1 LCQIAWDN
9 LHRLIWNP
17 LVASLMGT
25 CLIEVAHMLG
35 YDAAQMIFTQNQDMI
50 QTFSVGVK
58 NPIRGRFLDHAT
70 R

>member
-1 LCQIAWDN
+1 
-9 LHRLIWNP
+9 
-17 LVASLMGT
+17 MGT